1 MVCGLAAM
9 SGCSGEA
16 DGKSGTVRTTAGP
29 GTADRSAAKRMG
41 FEITTTANGELEAR
55 NKVEIRSPLD
65 QDSTIVRIVAEGTR
79 VKAGDVLIQ
88 LNVEEIQLKVDEEK
102 LRVESARAD
111 AEVAQ
116 NAHEIQAKTS
126 ESELRQ
132 AQLKVELAELALRQW
147 AQGDVLKKFRVLE
160 LDADKAALELQRLA
174 DVYIRSQ
181 ELNAEGFLSKDQM
194 DKDEVSYIE
203 AISGY
208 KTSKLALEVYQ
219 NYERI
224 KDQKKFESDVAEAR
238 EELEKAKLNSKSQL
252 ASKLAEMNNSREQLA
267 GLERKLAKLSKQR
280 DDATIR
286 AERDGLVVYGTSV
299 DRNSMGGRGG
309 GGDSTLAIGTQ
320 VYPNQLLMILPDTA
334 EMLAAVR
341 VHESLAG
348 RIRKGQ
354 DVNVKID
361 AAGGVTFA
369 GKVESVGVM
378 AEGGGW
384 RDPNLREYT
393 IRVALDTQ
401 GSQNLK
407 PAMRCEARIILD
419 SVADAVTVPVQAVFN
434 EGAVQFVYSPVG
446 NKFTRLPVRI
456 GRRSD
461 TIAEISKG
469 LEDGQLVLVR
479 EPAAGEVLAS
489 PFAKESLLAA
499 GYKLDDQGKVVAE
512 GGMRGMGGG
521 PGGGAG
527 GPGRS
532 PGAGQAGA
540 VEAVADR
547 AAPGGAGD
555 AARGKNRPKREPKGD
570 SKGETAGEKPVAT
583 SEAGEGTQVPAKPAG
598 PAAGSEPAKAPPA
611 VQKQ

>member
-1 MVCGLAAM
+1 
-9 SGCSGEA
+9 
-16 DGKSGTVRTTAGP
+16 
-29 GTADRSAAKRMG
+29 MG

-65 QDSTIVRIVAEGTR
+65 QESTIVRIVAEGTR

-102 LRVESARAD
+102 LKVESARAD

-147 AQGDVLKKFRVLE
+147 AQGDVLKKYRVLE

-181 ELNAEGFLSKDQM
+181 ELNSEGFLSKDQM

-208 KTSKLALEVYQ
+208 KTSKLSLEVYQ

-299 DRNSMGGRGG
+299 DKNSMGGRGG

-320 VYPNQLLMILPDTA
+320 IYPNQLLMILPDTS

-393 IRVALDTQ
+393 VRVALDTQ

-419 SVADAVTVPVQAVFN
+419 SVTDAVTVPVQAVFN
-434 EGAVQFVYSPVG
+434 EGAVQFVYSPLG
-446 NKFTRLPVRI
+446 NKFTRMPVRI

-461 TIAEISKG
+461 TIAEIAKG
-469 LEDGQLVLVR
+469 LQDGQLVLVR
-479 EPAAGEVLAS
+479 EPAAGEVLAA

-521 PGGGAG
+521 AG
-527 GPGRS
+527 GPGR
-532 PGAGQAGA
+532 PAGTGQAGA
-540 VEAVADR
+540 VEPVADR

-555 AARGKNRPKREPKGD
+555 AAKGKNRPKRD
-570 SKGETAGEKPVAT
+570 SKGDGKGEAAGDKPVAT
-583 SEAGEGTQVPAKPAG
+583 KEATEAAQAPTQPAG
-598 PAAGSEPAKAPPA
+598 ATTEPAAGSEPAKSPP
-611 VQKQ
+611 VGQKQ